1 MQRRGGMDFEND
13 DLQQK
18 RAARQAIKK
27 QKRKRRLIRLLVIA
41 GVFVMTLATI
51 LVVKGCRDLQRKKKT
66 TPENPK
72 TVIRIAAAG
81 DLNINDAVVA
91 SGGDNYDYTAAF
103 RDVLHLLG
111 DADVTVVNLEGNI
124 VGAPYGTADRSA
136 PKELLTALDKAGV
149 DLVQLANSYSIY
161 NGITGLTSTINAVK
175 AAGMEPLGAYA
186 TEKEYKN
193 SGGYTM
199 VEVQGVRVAFV
210 AFTKGMDGMA
220 LPRGSEE
227 CVNLLYKDYDSTYHS
242 VDKARINKVLD
253 AAERAKPDAIVVM
266 LHWGS
271 EFNDTISTSQNEILE
286 LLQEREVDAIIGTHS
301 HYVQQMVFD
310 KEKGT
315 FVAYSLGDLF
325 SDAERSGTEYSVVL
339 ELEITKDQVTGETK
353 VTNFAYTPIFSVAE
367 EGKPMRVVRIQET
380 MEAYEAKF
388 INAVTDETY
397 NKMKYALQR
406 IESRINGTG

>member
-1 MQRRGGMDFEND
+1 MYQEEDE
-13 DLQQK
+13 LQQK
-18 RAARQAIKK
+18 RAARQAAKK
-27 QKRKRRLIRLLVIA
+27 QKRKRRMIRLLVVA
-41 GVFVMTLATI
+41 GIFVITLATI
-51 LVVKGCRDLQRKKKT
+51 LVVKGCREFQRKKQT
-66 TPENPK
+66 TPQNPK
-72 TVIRIAAAG
+72 PVIRIAAAG

-91 SGGDNYDYTAAF
+91 SGGDQYDYTPAF
-103 RDVLHLLG
+103 RDILHLLG
-111 DADVTVVNLEGNI
+111 DADVTVVNLEGNV
-124 VGAPYGTADRSA
+124 VGAPYGTVDRSA

-161 NGITGLTSTINAVK
+161 NGITGLSSTINAVK
-175 AAGMEPLGAYA
+175 SAGMEPLGVYA
-186 TEKEYKN
+186 TEKDYKD
-193 SGGYTM
+193 SGGYTL

-242 VDKARINKVLD
+242 VDQARINKVLD
-253 AAERAKPDAIVVM
+253 AAERADPDAIIVM

-286 LLQEREVDAIIGTHS
+286 LLQEREVDAVIGTHS

-353 VTNFAYTPIFSVAE
+353 VTNFGYTPIFSVAE
-367 EGKPMRVVRIQET
+367 EGKPMRVVRIQEA

-388 INAVTDETY
+388 INAVTEETY